1 MKRYTDLTDDDGEL
15 IVKASR
21 KIVTHYLNNE
31 SFEFDDSFKKKFS
44 FISGIFVTLMK
55 QNDLRGCIG
64 YPISD
69 KELYTTLEDSAVA
82 AATKDPRFPP
92 LTKEELTEINFEV
105 TILSEPEKISVN
117 NPKEY
122 PSKINIG
129 KDGLIIKSSFSSG
142 LLLPQVPIEYG
153 WNEEEFLEHTCQKAG
168 LEKNSWLSKDVT
180 IEKFQGIVFAEES
193 PNGKVV
199 RKL

>member
-15 IVKASR
+15 IVKTSR

-31 SFEFDDSFKKKFS
+31 SFEFDDNFKMKFS

-117 NPKEY
+117 DPKEY

-153 WNEEEFLEHTCQKAG
+153 WNEEEFLGHTCQKAG

-193 PNGKVV
+193 PNGKVI